1 MNKVIVTGGTGM
13 IGLTLIK
20 KMLNEGIT
28 VTAVIRPDS
37 KRRSVM
43 PDNDLL
49 NIVYCDINNILS
61 LKDKLDSDYDTFFH
75 FAWSNTY
82 GSGRDNV
89 DEQEKNIRATIDA
102 VSLAS
107 SCGCKTFVG
116 AGSQAEFGHIS
127 GEISDSVP
135 KNPITGYGIA
145 KYAAGKLSKMKC
157 EQLGIRH
164 CWGRILSAYGPY
176 DNNYT
181 MVMSS
186 VINMLNNERTKFTKG
201 EQIWDY
207 IFSEDCANAFYLIAL
222 KGIHGKAYTIGTGQ
236 QRLLKDYIKDI
247 RDAINSELEIGLGE
261 IDYFPNQVMKLVA
274 DISELNKDTGFTP
287 EFSFEEGI
295 KKTVEWYKN
304 KKEQENK

>member
-116 AGSQAEFGHIS
+116 AGSQAEFGHVS

-247 RDAINSELEIGLGE
+247 RDAINSELEIGFGE